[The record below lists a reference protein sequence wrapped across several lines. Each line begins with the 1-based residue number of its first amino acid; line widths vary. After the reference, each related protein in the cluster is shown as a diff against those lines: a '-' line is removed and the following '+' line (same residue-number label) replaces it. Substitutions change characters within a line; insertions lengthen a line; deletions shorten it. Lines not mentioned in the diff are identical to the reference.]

1 MMTNKEFFQKNFN
14 KFHIIGCV
22 LCVLLAIF
30 YWWLSGKNQPQIY
43 KNNLALVILW
53 GLLVGW
59 ISADFIFNARNRH
72 DE

>member
-1 MMTNKEFFQKNFN
+1 MINKEFFQKNFN
-14 KFHIIGCV
+14 KFHIAGCI
-22 LCVLLAIF
+22 LCVLLAVV

-43 KNNLALVILW
+43 KNNIALVIVW

-72 DE
+72 NE